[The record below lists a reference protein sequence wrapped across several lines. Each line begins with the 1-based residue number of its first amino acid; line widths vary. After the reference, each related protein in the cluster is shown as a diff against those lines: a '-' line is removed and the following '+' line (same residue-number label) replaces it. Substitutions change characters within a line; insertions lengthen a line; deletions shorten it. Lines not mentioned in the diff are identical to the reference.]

1 MGSVAGRCWG
11 LQDKCRRGRPTTRD
25 TLLATHTAAA
35 ELRARLDRFGTQ
47 AGAVDVDDDDDDG
60 DYAAST
66 FPVEEDWQR
75 CRFVVLSCLCAGR
88 VKYSYGYDSR
98 R

>member
-35 ELRARLDRFGTQ
+35 KLRARLDRFGTQ
-47 AGAVDVDDDDDDG
+47 AGAVDVDDDDDDDG
-60 DYAAST
+60 DYAARRRRLAAVQICG
-66 FPVEEDWQR
+66 VELSL
-75 CRFVVLSCLCAGR
+75 CRKSIRMV
-88 VKYSYGYDSR
+88 YDR
-98 R
+98 